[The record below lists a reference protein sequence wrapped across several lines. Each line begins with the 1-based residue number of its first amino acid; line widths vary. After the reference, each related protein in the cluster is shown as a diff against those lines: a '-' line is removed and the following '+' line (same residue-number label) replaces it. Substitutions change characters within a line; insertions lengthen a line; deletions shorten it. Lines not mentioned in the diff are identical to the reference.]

1 MMTQAFYTGLSG
13 LKNYSNGIDVVS
25 DNIANISTIGFR
37 AYDAEYTSLFED
49 ALVSAGAAGDDAS
62 VGVGVRMQA
71 TSMRTLQGSLQ
82 LSDRSTDIAI
92 LGKGWFGVTDE
103 FGRTLYTR
111 DGSFNINPDADL
123 VTNDGMYVLG
133 TMGGNISADNVLTKV
148 LTEVKLSDIT
158 KQEKLRF
165 PKTLTYP
172 PEPSTKAKFLANL
185 GVGYEPI
192 TVGASVVD
200 PQNNKNHLRLEFTK
214 KAVQTP
220 PGTQYDVKATT
231 QSLDGKTIYDTKYGE
246 AFFDASGALI
256 SHTMTTIDNNGAPV
270 QIDLGSGY
278 DGIISIDIPV
288 VPGSSLADGTI
299 GGELQGYSINQN
311 GEVVA
316 TFTNGRQSSVG
327 KIAVYHFGNEQG
339 LTRVSGTRFAQSEN
353 SGKAFFVK
361 NAAGEFVTG
370 TNIQNFRL
378 EGSNYDMTSG
388 LTELIILQRA
398 YDANSKSVTTAD
410 QMIQKALNMDA

>member
-1 MMTQAFYTGLSG
+1 MMTQAFYTGISG
-13 LKNYSNGIDVVS
+13 LRNYSDGINVVS
-25 DNIANISTIGFR
+25 DNLANISTVGFR
-37 AYDAEYTSLFED
+37 SYDAEYAPLFQD
-49 ALVSAGAAGDDAS
+49 ALTTASAAGNPAE

-71 TSMRTLQGSLQ
+71 TSLNSKQGSLQ

-92 LGKGWFGVTDE
+92 LGNGWFGVSDE
-103 FGRTLYTR
+103 YGKTLYTR
-111 DGSFNINPDADL
+111 DGAFNIDANADL
-123 VTNDGMYVLG
+123 VTKEGMYVLG
-133 TMGGNISADNVLTKV
+133 TKGGNISKDNVLTKV
-148 LTEVKLSDIT
+148 LTEVKLASVD

-172 PEPSTKAKFLANL
+172 PEPTTKAKFIANL
-185 GVGYEPI
+185 GVGYAPI
-192 TVGASVVD
+192 TVGASVID
-200 PQNNKNHLRLEFTK
+200 PQNNRNHLRLEFTK

-220 PGTQYDVKATT
+220 PGTQYDVKATV
-231 QSLDGKTIYDTKYGE
+231 QSLDGQTIYDTKYGE
-246 AFFDASGALI
+246 ATFDASGALV

-270 QIDLGSGY
+270 KIDLGSGY
-278 DGIISIDIPV
+278 DGIVTIDIPV

-299 GGELQGYSINQN
+299 GGDLQGYSINQN

-339 LTRVSGTRFAQSEN
+339 LSRVSGTHFRESQN
-353 SGKAFFVK
+353 SGKAFFMK
-361 NAAGEFVTG
+361 NSAGEFITG

-378 EGSNYDMTSG
+378 ESSNYDMTSG